1 MDMHVRKISAD
12 ELKNAKILN
21 NDRIQSRL
29 IQRFQRIKEFL
40 LDLTVLKQGVY
51 REIQLPA
58 MNVRCPDRT
67 DQFFLCKILRV
78 SSCPE
83 IRSAYINC
91 ICTGSD
97 RSLES
102 LIGTCRLK

>member
-1 MDMHVRKISAD
+1 MHVRKISAD

-58 MNVRCPDRT
+58 VWNQD
-67 DQFFLCKILRV
+67 KISYLSVPLGYRMWQKKE
-78 SSCPE
+78 SRLELAASM
-83 IRSAYINC
+83 IR
-91 ICTGSD
+91 
-97 RSLES
+97 
-102 LIGTCRLK
+102 KVM

>member
-29 IQRFQRIKEFL
+29 IQRFQGIKKFFP
-40 LDLTVLKQGVY
+40 DLTVLKQCIY
-51 REIQLPA
+51 CEIQLPA

-102 LIGTCRLK
+102 LIGTCR